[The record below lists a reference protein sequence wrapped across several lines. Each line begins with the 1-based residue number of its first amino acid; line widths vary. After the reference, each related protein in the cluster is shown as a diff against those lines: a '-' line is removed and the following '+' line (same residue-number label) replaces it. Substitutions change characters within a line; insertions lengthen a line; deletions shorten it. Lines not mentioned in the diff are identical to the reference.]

1 MLTTVVTV
9 VTVVVTVVVKVV
21 AGRAEVVTAEET
33 VEVKVVEAC
42 LQASPCPR
50 RRAGRSRRRS
60 W

>member
-1 MLTTVVTV
+1 LGVVVVTA
-9 VTVVVTVVVKVV
+9 VVTVVVKVV